1 MTFFTNIP
9 ILDGPFWCLENLA
22 GSYQFNYTC
31 AKQGTES
38 AEMRLPVVEPRS
50 QTFPRLNWN
59 GSLGITDEL
68 SQCKVIVLVN
78 QDKRINLT
86 LMTIGFVK

>member
-1 MTFFTNIP
+1 
-9 ILDGPFWCLENLA
+9 
-22 GSYQFNYTC
+22 
-31 AKQGTES
+31 
-38 AEMRLPVVEPRS
+38 MRLPVVEPRS